1 MYETTGAGYKI
12 CKVNMIANVDENIK
26 KARRSAYSLL
36 GGGFHGHNGL
46 DKKFL
51 KQILSLPTCVAD
63 ITVNI
68 LTGILPIE
76 AQVHIRALGL
86 FNKICNQPDD
96 SVEKSLAKR
105 QLIIKNDESS
115 SWFIAI
121 KHMLRKYDLQE
132 ASWYLNNPVKKTVWT
147 STIKKTIYNH
157 WNRSIVQLQSLYKG
171 LNFLTT
177 ENLRTGNIHPL
188 FKINCHSI
196 IDTARLP
203 VKLKL
208 LTGSYILQSKR
219 IRMYKDE
226 TDPKCL
232 LCAKEEENIEHF
244 ILKCESLRILRNAL
258 LQEIT
263 TTLNAMGIQFD
274 ELSTNENLQHI
285 LDLTPIAKAKKLSPV
300 SVVQI
305 ERLTRRLLYQ
315 LHIARYKMLYGQ

>member
-1 MYETTGAGYKI
+1 MAYDYAYMEGYELQPTKSVVLNIFHKLRKQESNNQTFKIGPNDMPSIEKATHLGIVRTTSLKG
-12 CKVNMIANVDENIK
+12 NMIANVEENIK
-26 KARRSAYSLL
+26 KARQKETSKANNFS
-36 GGGFHGHNGL
+36 
-46 DKKFL
+46 
-51 KQILSLPTCVAD
+51 PTCVAD
-63 ITVNI
+63 ISVNI

-76 AQVHIRALGL
+76 AQVHIRAFGL
-86 FNKICNQPDD
+86 FNNIYNQPDD
-96 SVEKSLAKR
+96 SVEKSLEKR
-105 QLIIKNDESS
+105 QLIIENDESS

-121 KHMLRKYDLQE
+121 KHMPRKCDLQE

-147 STIKKTIYNH
+147 STIKKTVYNH
-157 WNRSIVQLQSLYKG
+157 WNRSIVQLQPLYKG

-188 FKINCHSI
+188 FKINSHSA

-219 IRMYKDE
+219 IRMCKDE

-244 ILKCESLRILRNAL
+244 ILKCESLRIVRNAI

-263 TTLNAMGIQFD
+263 TLNRQWEF
-274 ELSTNENLQHI
+274 NLMN
-285 LDLTPIAKAKKLSPV
+285 
-300 SVVQI
+300 
-305 ERLTRRLLYQ
+305 YQ
-315 LHIARYKMLYGQ
+315 RTKNYNIFWT